1 MNNICRIQ
9 NKLEEAGLEAVLI
22 TDEKNQRYACGFP
35 FTDGAVL
42 VTRKKAYLFT
52 DSRYIEA
59 AEKAVDESVSLQ
71 LFGMGRSLEELIKSA
86 LAENGVS
93 RLGGEEFSL
102 PHGEYLRWEKLLETE
117 LLPAQKIFSE
127 LRASKTPEE
136 QQYMREAQAIAEKA
150 LEDVL
155 HIIKPGVSER
165 DVAAEITYRLL
176 KHGAEGNSFDPIAI
190 TGKNTSMPH
199 GVPGDAVIKEGD
211 FVTMDFG
218 CLHRGYCSDMTRTV
232 AVGYADE
239 EMKSVYATVLEAQL
253 AGIAAARA
261 GVAGCEIDAAARR
274 VINSAGCGQY
284 FGHSFGHSLGLCIHE
299 SPNASPSCKT
309 LMPEGAVISAEPGIY
324 IPGKFGVRIEDV
336 LILSREGCENIT
348 HAPKELIIL

>member
-1 MNNICRIQ
+1 MNNVCRIQ
-9 NKLEEAGLEAVLI
+9 NKLEEAGLEAVLV

-42 VTRKKAYLFT
+42 VTRKKAYIFT

-71 LFGMGRSLEELIKSA
+71 LFGMGKRLEELIKSA
-86 LAENGVS
+86 LAENGIS

-218 CLHRGYCSDMTRTV
+218 CLHKGYCSDMTRTV
-232 AVGYADE
+232 AVGYADD
-239 EMKSVYATVLEAQL
+239 EMKSIYATVLEAQL
-253 AGIAAARA
+253 AGIAAAKA
-261 GVAGCEIDAAARR
+261 GIAGCEIDAAARS
-274 VINSAGCGQY
+274 VIDGAGYGQY
-284 FGHSFGHSLGLCIHE
+284 FGHSFGHSLGLDIHE

>member
-22 TDEKNQRYACGFP
+22 TDEKDQRYACGFP

>member
-1 MNNICRIQ
+1 MNNVCRIQ
-9 NKLEEAGLEAVLI
+9 KKLEEVGLEAVLI

-35 FTDGAVL
+35 FTDGAVI
-42 VTRKKAYLFT
+42 VTREKAYLFT

-59 AEKAVDESVSLQ
+59 AEKAVDKGVSVQ
-71 LFGMGRSLEELIKSA
+71 LFGMGKRLEELIKSA
-86 LAENGVS
+86 LAENGIS
-93 RLGGEEFSL
+93 KLGGEEFSL

-155 HIIKPGVSER
+155 RIIKPGVSER

-190 TGKNTSMPH
+190 TGRNTSMPH

-253 AGIAAARA
+253 AGIAAAKA
-261 GVAGCEIDAAARR
+261 GIAGCEIDAAARR
-274 VINSAGCGQY
+274 VIDGAGYVQY
-284 FGHSFGHSLGLCIHE
+284 FGHSFGHSLGLYIHE

>member
-136 QQYMREAQAIAEKA
+136 QQYMRDAQAIAEKA